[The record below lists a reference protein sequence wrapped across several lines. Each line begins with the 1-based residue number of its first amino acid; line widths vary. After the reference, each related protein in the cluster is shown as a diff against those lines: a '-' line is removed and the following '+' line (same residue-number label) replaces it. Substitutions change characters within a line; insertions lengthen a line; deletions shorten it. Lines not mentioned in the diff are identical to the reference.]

1 MVAPKL
7 RFKEFDGDWKED
19 TLKNCITSIDS
30 GWSPQCESYPAN
42 SNEWGVLKTTSVDWS
57 GFNSSFNKKLPL
69 ELTPRKEI
77 EVKPL
82 DILVTRAGPTERV
95 GVISVV
101 PHSVRSKLMIS
112 DKLIRLKANEQN
124 NPLFLGISLSSVKC
138 QNQLQSKTSGLAK
151 SQTNISQKILGE
163 VLLKLP
169 SKEEQTKIASFLSAV
184 DEKISQLTKKNQL
197 LSQYKQGM
205 MQKLFSQQLR
215 FKADDGSA
223 FGEWEEILVQ
233 YLVDKGILEKPMDG
247 NHGEIHPTSKDY
259 VEEGIPF
266 VMATDIFNG
275 KLHLEQT
282 KKLTKQQADSLKKGF
297 SREGDVLLTHKA
309 NIGNVAIVPQ
319 LDVEYLMLTPQVT
332 YYRVINFSRLNNNFL
347 KVYFE
352 SPQFQ
357 KNLLDLCTGAT
368 RLYIG
373 ISEQRKLPISLPCLE
388 EQTKIANLLSAI
400 DQKIEVVAQQIEQAK
415 TWKKGLLQ
423 QMFV

>member
-1 MVAPKL
+1 MFPKL
-7 RFKEFDGDWKED
+7 RFKEFDENWKEV

-42 SNEWGVLKTTSVDWS
+42 SSEWGVLKTTSVDWS

-95 GVISVV
+95 GVVSVV

-112 DKLIRLKANEQN
+112 DKLIRLKSNEEN

-184 DEKISQLTKKNQL
+184 DEKISQLTKKHEL

-205 MQKLFSQQLR
+205 MQKLFNQQIR
-215 FKADDGSA
+215 FKADDGSE
-223 FGEWEEILVQ
+223 FGEWKSVFLGDISKPQQWKTISSSELTEIGYPVFGANG
-233 YLVDKGILEKPMDG
+233 YIGFYPKY
-247 NHGEIHPTSKDY
+247 NHINETI
-259 VEEGIPF
+259 
-266 VMATDIFNG
+266 A
-275 KLHLEQT
+275 
-282 KKLTKQQADSLKKGF
+282 
-297 SREGDVLLTHKA
+297 
-309 NIGNVAIVPQ
+309 
-319 LDVEYLMLTPQVT
+319 VT
-332 YYRVINFSRLNNNFL
+332 CR
-347 KVYFE
+347 
-352 SPQFQ
+352 
-357 KNLLDLCTGAT
+357 GAT
-368 RLYIG
+368 CGEVTLVKAKSYITGNAMSIDEINENEHLTLYIYYALCFRG
-373 ISEQRKLPISLPCLE
+373 FKDVISGSAQPQIVGNAIRKVTFQIPCLE
-388 EQTKIANLLSAI
+388 EQTKIANFLSAI
-400 DQKIEVVAQQIEQAK
+400 DQKIDVVAQQIEQAK
-415 TWKKGLLQ
+415 QWKKGLLQ

>member
-1 MVAPKL
+1 MFPKL
-7 RFKEFDGDWKED
+7 RFKEFDENWKEV

-42 SNEWGVLKTTSVDWS
+42 SSEWGVLKTTSVDWS

-95 GVISVV
+95 GVVSVV

-112 DKLIRLKANEQN
+112 DKLIRLKSNEEN

-169 SKEEQTKIASFLSAV
+169 SKEEQTKIASFLSSV
-184 DEKISQLTKKNQL
+184 DEKISQLTQKHEL

-205 MQKLFSQQLR
+205 MQKLFSQQIR
-215 FKADDGSA
+215 FKADDGSE
-223 FGEWEEILVQ
+223 FGEWENTVLGDIADIVGGGTPSTNNQAYWSGDVVWLTPSEINQKFIGESKRTISELGVQ
-233 YLVDKGILEKPMDG
+233 K
-247 NHGEIHPTSKDY
+247 SS
-259 VEEGIPF
+259 
-266 VMATDIFNG
+266 A
-275 KLHLEQT
+275 
-282 KKLTKQQADSLKKGF
+282 KKLPIGTILF
-297 SREGDVLLTHKA
+297 TSRAT
-309 NIGNVAIVPQ
+309 IGEVAIAIA
-319 LDVEYLMLTPQVT
+319 EVT
-332 YYRVINFSRLNNNFL
+332 TNQGFQSFISNEKTFNEFLYYWIVNNKKSFIERASGSTFL
-347 KVYFE
+347 E
-352 SPQFQ
+352 
-357 KNLLDLCTGAT
+357 
-368 RLYIG
+368 
-373 ISEQRKLPISLPCLE
+373 ISKSKIQPMEISLPCLE
-388 EQTKIANLLSAI
+388 EQTKIANFLSAI

-415 TWKKGLLQ
+415 QWKKGLLQ
-423 QMFV
+423 QMFI

>member
-1 MVAPKL
+1 MFPKL
-7 RFKEFDGDWKED
+7 RFKEFDENWKEV

-42 SNEWGVLKTTSVDWS
+42 SSEWGVLKTTSVDWS

-95 GVISVV
+95 GVVSVV

-112 DKLIRLKANEQN
+112 DKLIRLKSNEEN

-184 DEKISQLTKKNQL
+184 DEKISQLNQKHSL

-205 MQKLFSQQLR
+205 MQKLFSQQIR
-215 FKADDGSA
+215 FKADDGSE
-223 FGEWEEILVQ
+223 FGEWEKAKIGNITQTFFGYPFDSKEMVEDNNGIPLMRGINIGERHIRHSFELDRFFLKDPSKLEKYFVKVNDIVLSMDGSKVGRNSAFVTEKDANSLLVQ
-233 YLVDKGILEKPMDG
+233 RVCILREKENTNIQYVYQWIISKEFHKYVDQVK
-247 NHGEIHPTSKDY
+247 TSS
-259 VEEGIPF
+259 GIPH
-266 VMATDIFNG
+266 ISG
-275 KLHLEQT
+275 KQIQDYE
-282 KKLTKQQADSLKKGF
+282 
-297 SREGDVLLTHKA
+297 
-309 NIGNVAIVPQ
+309 
-319 LDVEYLMLTPQVT
+319 
-332 YYRVINFSRLNNNFL
+332 
-347 KVYFE
+347 
-352 SPQFQ
+352 
-357 KNLLDLCTGAT
+357 
-368 RLYIG
+368 
-373 ISEQRKLPISLPCLE
+373 ISYPCLE
-388 EQTKIANLLSAI
+388 EQTKIANFLSAI
-400 DQKIEVVAQQIEQAK
+400 DQKIDVVAQQIEQAK